1 MKLRHGEARDPLLQ
15 DWVNGLAQPLLAHT
29 SRDFEYRFTILDSY
43 ENNAFS
49 LPGGVICLT
58 RGLLSNVVSDEELAG
73 VMAHELAHSENS
85 DFRRLMQH
93 QLLYVGGQ
101 SILRKYVSDEWIYGT
116 QVIQVLDGLR
126 HQRKHELQAD
136 LAGADLTYKAG
147 YDPSGL
153 TRFLGSLRPRKGFGS
168 EVFATHPNP
177 RNRVEAVQKRIT
189 ILQGEDY
196 EGLVALGDSLVERLN
211 YARAATIYEQ
221 AAALQPAR
229 PEAPQKLVQLR
240 ELQGLANP
248 APAVEIALPEAQRAE
263 VAATL
268 NQLRH
273 AEQDLYQAERRLRG
287 SLQRFSNDR
296 EIAQAMQVAQVIA
309 PETGDPRY
317 LATLARAYYVL
328 AAAWREAV
336 RQGEITSRCGAMRTA
351 WEMTGRQLQERHK
364 VIGATAANEA
374 ELALTAQRF
383 TQSVAAAQATTE
395 AVNRAADVS
404 AELSHATRLLSLA
417 FLALASSGDDQPLG
431 RVNYTRFLLLQ
442 GDVLVAERRIR
453 KVAKASEA
461 AHAEVVRRHLEALAG
476 QMSVLHA
483 TARPELRELDRR
495 LIARRLP
502 LDVSPAKPLG
512 PALLALQEPAEVS
525 AERLQSLD
533 AVLRMCYLDMRAERE
548 TGSQPERPEPV
559 SGAPKP

>member
-116 QVIQVLDGLR
+116 QIIQVLDGLR

-147 YDPSGL
+147 YDPGGL

-196 EGLVALGDSLVERLN
+196 EGLVALGDSLVERLH